1 MQPQETKQQQ
11 LTRLRRHLGALYTEE
26 QLLDIIRDVEAH
38 HAQLRTIQCPPIG
51 TFWAEHGGDYLGIG
65 RGAEGQPDYHLILGK
80 ASPKALNHADA
91 LTHARNSNDHGFT
104 DWVLPN
110 RTDGGLITA
119 NARDL
124 VKDVWHWLEPQLA
137 GLDAYAWCQTFR
149 GGNQTSLLKSSELE
163 VVLVRRVPIR

>member
-26 QLLDIIRDVEAH
+26 QLLDIIRDVETAR
-38 HAQLRTIQCPPIG
+38 AQLRTIQCPPIG
-51 TFWAEHGGDYLGIG
+51 TFWAEHGGEYLGIG

-110 RTDGGLITA
+110 HADGGLITA

-124 VKDVWHWLEPQLA
+124 VKAGYHWLETQDA
-137 GLDAYAWCQTFR
+137 GDDAFAWCQLFR
-149 GGNQTSLLKSSELE
+149 NGYQTNTRKSHEFE